1 MKARHALLALL
12 LLLLCAPLRAQ
23 ETVRLAETFDRSGS
37 VADAN
42 RFLAYLDGEEFT
54 DEKIHFDSSAAPDSV
69 RRTVWYW
76 AGEWFNEA
84 QDYPRARRYALRA
97 LPLFRHADAERGDCL
112 NLLAIICVR
121 LADFPS
127 AAKYA
132 TECVRIDVRLGDPD
146 KVSSSLNTLAGI
158 HLAAGQPREAAQR
171 IGEAL
176 RYAARADN
184 PKRRAVLNGMASEI
198 YYKLA
203 DYPCALA
210 YARTAFRLD
219 SARADEGK
227 MAIRLS
233 EQAAA
238 LAGME
243 RHAEAERTYRR
254 AIPMLRRA
262 GNAHSEAIDLNQ
274 LGFVLIKLRREREAV
289 GCFRRAAE
297 LLAPMG
303 DLYNR
308 CHSLRGLYEAYWTL
322 SPDSAR
328 MELERFHALR
338 DSLYST
344 ATATALGRYE
354 AEFGNDRLREEL
366 SDRRHMRRRDL
377 CLAAVA
383 FAVLAV
389 GGVWVHRRRVRA
401 YRRELRRLCLEVER
415 LESAPTAPASGG
427 ERGAGEQSAAEAL
440 GLRHQVVEAVRAGMA
455 GGDISVGS
463 IAARLNMGEQT
474 FRRRFVE
481 ETGRQPKM
489 FITAI
494 QMEHAARQLLR
505 DPSRPVGEVA
515 RQCGFDEASAFSHA
529 FRKAYGCS
537 PSQYR
542 LSGGA
547 LPGDKA

>member
-1 MKARHALLALL
+1 MG
-12 LLLLCAPLRAQ
+12 AQ
-23 ETVRLAETFDRSGS
+23 EAVRLAESFDRSGS

-42 RFLAYLDGEEFT
+42 RFLAYLDGEGFT
-54 DEKIHFDSSAAPDSV
+54 DGKITLAPSAAPDEV

-84 QDYPRARRYALRA
+84 QDYPRARRYALLA
-97 LPLFRHADAERGDCL
+97 LPLFRRADAERGDCL
-112 NLLAIICVR
+112 NLAAIICVR
-121 LADFPS
+121 LADFPA

-132 TECVRIDVRLGDPD
+132 TECVRIDIRLGDPD
-146 KVSSSLNTLAGI
+146 KTSSSLNTLAGI
-158 HLAAGQPREAAQR
+158 HLAAGQPREAARR
-171 IGEAL
+171 IEEAL

-203 DYPCALA
+203 DYPRALA
-210 YARTAFRLD
+210 FARTAFRLD
-219 SARADEGK
+219 SVRADEGK

-238 LAGME
+238 LAGMK
-243 RHAEAERTYRR
+243 RYAEAERTYRR
-254 AIPMLRRA
+254 AIPMLRSV

-274 LGFVLIKLRREREAV
+274 LGFVLIKLRRDREAV
-289 GCFRRAAE
+289 GCFRRAAA

-322 SPDSAR
+322 SPDTAR

-344 ATATALGRYE
+344 ATATALGRDE

-366 SDRRHMRRRDL
+366 SDRRHARRRDL

-383 FAVLAV
+383 FVLLAV
-389 GGVWVHRRRVRA
+389 GGVWLHRRRLRA

-415 LESAPTAPASGG
+415 LETPHPAPATDGGG
-427 ERGAGEQSAAEAL
+427 ERPADSPR
-440 GLRHQVVEAVRAGMA
+440 GLRHEVVEAVRAGMA

-489 FITAI
+489 VITAI
-494 QMEHAARQLLR
+494 QMEHAARQLLH

-542 LSGGA
+542 LSGGTVA
-547 LPGDKA
+547 AGAERGQ